1 MIRFL
6 LIMAIVMLVLF
17 AIRFV
22 RLMMKFGSSSKPNID
37 DLKDRATNL
46 KNKYKDLEEAEFRDI
61 PSDDESKSSKEN
73 NA

>member
-1 MIRFL
+1 
-6 LIMAIVMLVLF
+6 MAVVMLVLF
-17 AIRFV
+17 VVRFV

-61 PSDDESKSSKEN
+61 PSDDECKSSKEN

>member
-6 LIMAIVMLVLF
+6 LIMAVVMLVLF
-17 AIRFV
+17 AVRFV
-22 RLMMKFGSSSKPNID
+22 RLLMKLGSGSKPNID
-37 DLKDRATNL
+37 DLKDRAANL

-61 PSDDESKSSKEN
+61 PSDDESKSSKDN